1 MSSAIS
7 TEQVMSLRTQTG
19 AGIMDCKAALKEA
32 EGDMSKAVEIL
43 RKKGIAGLAK
53 RAGRAMKEGIVEVK
67 NEGSKYAMVEINCET
82 DFVAKNPDVRKF
94 AQDLVSLMLSDSSY
108 ANPAE
113 NEKAKESLQSLAMKT
128 GENMIIR
135 RGTVLSLPA
144 DGVIGVYVHTDS
156 KKAALVEMSFSGD
169 SARKEQV
176 AQLARDLAMQC
187 VAMGPKWLKKED
199 VPAEVIE
206 KEKEIYKSTPQAQ
219 GKNEIAL
226 AKMLEGRIK
235 KFYEESCLN
244 EQAFI
249 RDQKVKISDLIEA
262 KGKEFGGALS
272 IKKFV
277 SYMVGLE

>member
-94 AQDLVSLMLSDSSY
+94 AQELVSLMLSDSSY

-135 RGTVLSLPA
+135 RGIVLSLPA
-144 DGVIGVYVHTDS
+144 EGEMGVYVHTDS

-169 SARKEQV
+169 SSKKEQV

-187 VAMGPKWLKKED
+187 VAMGPKWLNKED

-219 GKNEIAL
+219 GKNEMAL
-226 AKMLEGRIK
+226 SKMLEGRIK

-249 RDQKVKISDLIEA
+249 RDQKVKISDLIAA
-262 KGKEFGGALS
+262 KGKELGGALS
-272 IKKFV
+272 IKRFV